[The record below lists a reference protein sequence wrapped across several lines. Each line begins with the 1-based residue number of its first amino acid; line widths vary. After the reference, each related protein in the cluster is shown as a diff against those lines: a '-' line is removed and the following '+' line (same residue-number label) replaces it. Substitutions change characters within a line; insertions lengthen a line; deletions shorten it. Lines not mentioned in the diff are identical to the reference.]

1 LCTNPHQHAIVLV
14 YSQLFGVDEFVFQ
27 VSKIIVRQG
36 KASFQ
41 DAVGDALLTLEQC
54 DDLGEEGIKIH
65 GRGST
70 ALASAISYP

>member
-1 LCTNPHQHAIVLV
+1 MEGHVSRDTVFLV
-14 YSQLFGVDEFVFQ
+14 HSQFFCVDKFVFQ

-54 DDLGEEGIKIH
+54 DD
-65 GRGST
+65 
-70 ALASAISYP
+70 